1 MISRKLMALLI
12 ASAALAWL
20 TSRPEPAS
28 IPALTLPSKQLH
40 GPASPLSQAQQ
51 VVDREPWRRAIEL
64 PAVEFVPEP
73 EPEPVFEPV
82 PMPIMV
88 PPPPPPPPPSAP
100 PLPIKYLGQL
110 QHAGK
115 VMLYIRYQDSAQSI
129 AAGEQLDNLYRLDR
143 IAQDYAVFRYLPMD
157 VQQELHW
164 NTEP

>member
-1 MISRKLMALLI
+1 MISRKLIALLI
-12 ASAALAWL
+12 TSAALAWL

-28 IPALTLPSKQLH
+28 IPAVTLPTKQH
-40 GPASPLSQAQQ
+40 PGQASPPLQAQP
-51 VVDREPWRRAIEL
+51 VPEREPWRRAIEL

-88 PPPPPPPPPSAP
+88 SPPPPPPPPSAP
-100 PLPIKYLGQL
+100 PLPVQYLGQL

-115 VMLYIRYQDSAQSI
+115 VMLYIRYQDRAQSI

-164 NTEP
+164 NAEP